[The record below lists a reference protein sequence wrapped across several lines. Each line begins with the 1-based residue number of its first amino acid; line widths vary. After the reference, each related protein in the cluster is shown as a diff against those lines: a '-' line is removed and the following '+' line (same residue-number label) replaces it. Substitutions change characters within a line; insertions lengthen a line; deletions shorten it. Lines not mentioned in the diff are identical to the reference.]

1 MWLGG
6 SGGAAS
12 RPRISSHAEP
22 QRRSAWL
29 VWLVFL
35 VVWQA
40 DICIF
45 CPRCGRRLG
54 TISRRGI
61 RRGWLSSRAGS
72 SSTPAPR
79 SHPLLRVPRPCIRQ
93 ACVARNGR
101 RNKGLRPA
109 GVAERQSGPQSEA
122 RFRPLRARIA
132 HHRRERSE
140 QRARLRFSA
149 TTPFANLSTCH
160 RAKPLVWLASATT
173 CLLSIIC
180 YLRPRQRRIF
190 CYLLSVICYLLS
202 VICYLRCA
210 SSASSVLCYLRGR
223 PASASAPLPA
233 RLCPRA

>member
-1 MWLGG
+1 MPLFNRDRLATQLQPNADPHRTPQCGYWFGKLIFVFPARAAGDDWG
-6 SGGAAS
+6 RFRGEASAGA
-12 RPRISSHAEP
+12 
-22 QRRSAWL
+22 
-29 VWLVFL
+29 
-35 VVWQA
+35 
-40 DICIF
+40 
-45 CPRCGRRLG
+45 G
-54 TISRRGI
+54 SRRGPDRL
-61 RRGWLSSRAGS
+61 RRPRLAAILSCECLAH
-72 SSTPAPR
+72 AY
-79 SHPLLRVPRPCIRQ
+79 Q
-93 ACVARNGR
+93 ACVAWSGR
-101 RNKGLRPA
+101 RNKGLRPE

-210 SSASSVLCYLRGR
+210 SSASSVICYLRWR